1 MKLKNKVAVV
11 TGGGS
16 GIGRAT
22 ALLFAKHGAS
32 VVVADVDIQGG
43 EETVHLI
50 EHNNG
55 KSVFVKTNVA
65 DSSEVQDMV
74 ARALEEFGSID
85 ILVNNAGIG
94 NSEVRSVDLEEE
106 EWDQVLDINL
116 KGVYL
121 GIKYAVPEMIKK
133 GCGGAIINT
142 ASLLGLKGQKYMS
155 AYNASKGGVVILTKN
170 AALEY
175 GKYGI
180 RVNAVAPGVIDT
192 KIIEGWRQNE
202 RKWPII
208 SRANALGRIGTPEE
222 VANAILFL
230 ASDEASFVT
239 GATLSVDGGGHTF

>member
-1 MKLKNKVAVV
+1 MRLKDKVAIV

-22 ALLFAKHGAS
+22 ALLFAEHGARI
-32 VVVADVDIQGG
+32 VVADVDVKGG
-43 EETVHLI
+43 EETVSLI
-50 EHNNG
+50 EHHNG
-55 KSVFVKTNVA
+55 EAVFIKTNVA
-65 DSSEVQDMV
+65 NSSEVKEMV
-74 ARALEEFGSID
+74 DGAIEEFGAVD

-94 NSEVRSVDLEEE
+94 NSEVRSVELSEE
-106 EWDQVLDINL
+106 EWDQVIDINL

-121 GIKYAVPEMIKK
+121 GIKYAVPEMMKK
-133 GCGGAIINT
+133 KTGAIINT
-142 ASLLGLKGQKYMS
+142 ASLLGLKGQKYTS

-208 SRANALGRIGTPEE
+208 SRANALGRIGSPEE